1 MTNASTPS
9 ADHSNEASAQQTLL
23 EYRAILENASVGI
36 MFTRDQR
43 VLHCNPRASE
53 IYGWP
58 HGELVGQSGAVFW
71 LSPDDYAEIGR
82 TATPILSSAG
92 LLDIEMPMRR
102 KDGRTVYC
110 RVRAKAINP
119 RNTAEGTI
127 WIVED
132 IDERKRAEAELQEL
146 LQRQQAILENASIG
160 IMFTRD
166 GEIVHCNPR
175 TEAILGWPAGTL
187 VGQRG
192 EAIFTDAQNYASFGQ
207 TVGPKLA
214 AGELIDLEWLN
225 ARQDGSLV
233 WCRFLAKALP
243 CADGSRSTIW
253 ITEDISDKKAAQ
265 EALAS
270 AHQELEQRVRERT
283 DELAQANARLMLEV
297 AERKLAQDEILRLNS
312 SLEVRVQ
319 RRTAQLEAS
328 NRDLEAFAHSVAH
341 DLRQPFIAIGGFSGL
356 LERMLVDE
364 GARHYIERIKAG
376 VKQAGELTEALLA
389 LANLSRV
396 ELRLQEVDLSA
407 LCFGVIDKLQ
417 QNDPARE
424 CRIHIEPGLRAQA
437 DAMLVGLVLE
447 ELLGNAWKFS
457 SLQGCAEISFG
468 LQAPAP
474 EAQAPDTGTGAVYVV
489 RDNGEGFDMA
499 HADKLFRSFQRL
511 HSPLEF
517 SGTGVGLAN
526 VQRIV
531 ARHAGRIWAESTPG
545 KGASFYFTLGGS
557 GTHGQQLLSMK

>member
-1 MTNASTPS
+1 M
-9 ADHSNEASAQQTLL
+9 LL
-23 EYRAILENASVGI
+23 EYQAILENASVGI

-71 LSPDDYAEIGR
+71 LSSDDYAEIGR
-82 TATPILSSAG
+82 TATPILASAG

-102 KDGRTVYC
+102 KDGSTVYC
-110 RVRAKAINP
+110 HMRAKAINP
-119 RNTAEGTI
+119 HNTAEGTI
-127 WIVED
+127 WIAED
-132 IDERKRAEAELQEL
+132 IGERRLAQAELQEVL
-146 LQRQQAILENASIG
+146 HRQQAILENASIG

-175 TEAILGWPAGTL
+175 TEAILGWAPGTL

-207 TVGPKLA
+207 AVGPKLA
-214 AGELIDLEWLN
+214 AGELIDVEWLN

-243 CADGSRSTIW
+243 YADGSRSTIW
-253 ITEDISDKKAAQ
+253 ITEDISEKKAAQ
-265 EALAS
+265 QALAT

-312 SLEVRVQ
+312 SLEERVQ
-319 RRTAQLEAS
+319 QRTAQLEAS
-328 NRDLEAFAHSVAH
+328 NLDLEAFAHSVAH

-356 LERMLVDE
+356 LERMVVDE
-364 GARHYIERIKAG
+364 GARHYIDRIKAG
-376 VKQAGELTEALLA
+376 VAQAGELTEALLA

-396 ELRLQEVDLSA
+396 ELRLQEVDLSSLA
-407 LCFGVIDKLQ
+407 LSVLEKLK
-417 QNDPARE
+417 QNDPARV
-424 CRIHIEPGLRAQA
+424 CRIHVEPGLRAQA
-437 DAMLVGLVLE
+437 DARLIGLVLE
-447 ELLGNAWKFS
+447 ELLGNAWKFCS
-457 SLQGCAEISFG
+457 RKVCTEISFG
-468 LQAPAP
+468 LQPPTP
-474 EAQAPDTGTGAVYVV
+474 ESQAPDTGAGTVYMV

-531 ARHAGRIWAESTPG
+531 GRHAGRIWAESAPG
-545 KGASFYFTLGGS
+545 EGARFYFTLGS
-557 GTHGQQLLSMK
+557 SKPH